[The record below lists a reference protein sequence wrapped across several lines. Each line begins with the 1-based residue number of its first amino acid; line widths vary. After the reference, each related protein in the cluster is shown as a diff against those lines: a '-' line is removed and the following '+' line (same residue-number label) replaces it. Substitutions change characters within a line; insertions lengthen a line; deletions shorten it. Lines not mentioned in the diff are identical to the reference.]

1 MACLEPCVT
10 VAYLEPCHIQN
21 PEIFRIHDIFRTL
34 LRHILVY
41 SERLR
46 NARILRTP
54 PIFRTLPYLEFW
66 HVYKYSELCN
76 ISNPTHLEFFARI
89 VKNYNFFS
97 NVLHLRSLAKFC
109 IRLNKYSLTCRVTL
123 RHGTLF
129 IVWYKFRNLSI
140 IVNSDIYRYIHV
152 LFRHFQPYCGMLRT
166 LCNCCIFRALPY
178 SESWNI

>member
-1 MACLEPCVT
+1 MYTQNPSLFGILE
-10 VAYLEPCHIQN
+10 YSEPLHNCILTHIQK
-21 PEIFRIHDIFRTL
+21 PIIFTKI
-34 LRHILVY
+34 
-41 SERLR
+41 
-46 NARILRTP
+46 
-54 PIFRTLPYLEFW
+54 
-66 HVYKYSELCN
+66 YKYSELCN

-97 NVLHLRSLAKFC
+97 KVLHLRSLAKFC

-178 SESWNI
+178 SES